1 MADETP
7 READANP
14 PVPEAK
20 PPEAETE
27 PPEAALD
34 DGPERIAALEAEV
47 ADLKDRL
54 LRTLAEMEN
63 LRRRSEREMADTR
76 QYAVANF
83 ARDML
88 TVSDN
93 LRRALDAVPSEP
105 QKDAD
110 PALAALIEGVEVTE
124 RGLAQTLQKFG
135 VRSIE
140 AKGEKFDPSHHQ
152 AMFEIETAEV
162 PAGTVAE
169 VVQTGYIIG
178 ERVLRPSMVGVAK
191 GPKPAAKANG
201 EGAADD
207 DGKKAGAKGEA
218 QPADGSTG

>member
-7 READANP
+7 READA
-14 PVPEAK
+14 
-20 PPEAETE
+20 TE
-27 PPEAALD
+27 SAAAPD
-34 DGPERIAALEAEV
+34 GGPERIAALEAEV

-93 LRRALDAVPSEP
+93 LRRALDALPAEP
-105 QKDAD
+105 RKGAD
-110 PALAALIEGVEVTE
+110 PALTALVEGVEVTE

-135 VRSIE
+135 VRPID
-140 AKGEKFDPSHHQ
+140 ATGEKFDPSHHQ

-169 VVQTGYIIG
+169 VVQTGYLIG
-178 ERVLRPSMVGVAK
+178 ERVLRPAMVGVAK
-191 GPKPAAKANG
+191 GPKSAA
-201 EGAADD
+201 ETDESTTDD
-207 DGKKAGAKGEA
+207 TGKEVSAESEA
-218 QPADGSTG
+218 QPTGGSTG

>member
-7 READANP
+7 RDAD
-14 PVPEAK
+14 
-20 PPEAETE
+20 ETE
-27 PPEAALD
+27 SAAAP
-34 DGPERIAALEAEV
+34 DGEPERLAALEAEV
-47 ADLKDRL
+47 ADLKDRM

-93 LRRALDAVPSEP
+93 LRRALDAVPAEP
-105 QKDAD
+105 QKGSD

-135 VRSIE
+135 VRPIE

-152 AMFEIETAEV
+152 AMFELETAEV

-169 VVQTGYIIG
+169 VVQTGYLIG
-178 ERVLRPSMVGVAK
+178 ERVLRPAMVGVAK
-191 GPKPAAKANG
+191 GSKTAAKTTAETNT
-201 EGAADD
+201 DD
-207 DGKKAGAKGEA
+207 KSEKAGAEGEA
-218 QPADGSTG
+218 QPTGGSTG

>member
-7 READANP
+7 READA
-14 PVPEAK
+14 
-20 PPEAETE
+20 TE
-27 PPEAALD
+27 PTAAP
-34 DGPERIAALEAEV
+34 DGEPERIGALEAEI

-93 LRRALDAVPSEP
+93 LRRALDALPAETR
-105 QKDAD
+105 KGAD
-110 PALAALIEGVEVTE
+110 PAIAALVEGVEVTE
-124 RGLAQTLQKFG
+124 RGLAQTLEKFG
-135 VRSIE
+135 VRLIE

-152 AMFEIETAEV
+152 AMFEIETAEL

-169 VVQTGYIIG
+169 VVQSGYLIG
-178 ERVLRPSMVGVAK
+178 ERVLRPAMVGIAK
-191 GPKPAAKANG
+191 GPKPAGKNTTESKTDDKG
-201 EGAADD
+201 E
-207 DGKKAGAKGEA
+207 KAGAGGEA
-218 QPADGSTG
+218 QPTSGPTG

>member
-7 READANP
+7 READAT
-14 PVPEAK
+14 
-20 PPEAETE
+20 ET
-27 PPEAALD
+27 AAIP
-34 DGPERIAALEAEV
+34 DGEPERIAALEAEI

-93 LRRALDAVPSEP
+93 LRRALDALPAEAR
-105 QKDAD
+105 KDTD
-110 PALAALIEGVEVTE
+110 PAIAALVEGVEVTE

-135 VRSIE
+135 VRPIE

-152 AMFEIETAEV
+152 AMFEIETAEL
-162 PAGTVAE
+162 PTGTVAE
-169 VVQTGYIIG
+169 VVQTGYLIG
-178 ERVLRPSMVGVAK
+178 ERVLRPAMVGIAK
-191 GPKPAAKANG
+191 GPKPAGNNTTESTTDDKG
-201 EGAADD
+201 E
-207 DGKKAGAKGEA
+207 KAGAEGEA
-218 QPADGSTG
+218 QPTSGPTG

>member
-7 READANP
+7 READSTESKDL
-14 PVPEAK
+14 PEG
-20 PPEAETE
+20 E
-27 PPEAALD
+27 PD
-34 DGPERIAALEAEV
+34 RVAALEAEV

-63 LRRRSEREMADTR
+63 VRRRSEREMADTR

-93 LRRALDAVPSEP
+93 LRRAIDALPAEART
-105 QKDAD
+105 DTD

-135 VRSIE
+135 VRAID
-140 AKGEKFDPSHHQ
+140 ATGEKFDPSHHQ
-152 AMFEIETAEV
+152 AMFEVESSDV

-169 VVQTGYIIG
+169 VVQTGYLIG
-178 ERVLRPSMVGVAK
+178 ERVLRPALVGIAKGGTKPVAK
-191 GPKPAAKANG
+191 AKGERPAAK
-201 EGAADD
+201 
-207 DGKKAGAKGEA
+207 DGDKTESET
-218 QPADGSTG
+218 QPADGSAD

>member
-1 MADETP
+1 MADEP
-7 READANP
+7 L
-14 PVPEAK
+14 PEAGSAE
-20 PPEAETE
+20 PETPVEGGPDRVEALETE
-27 PPEAALD
+27 
-34 DGPERIAALEAEV
+34 V
-47 ADLKDRL
+47 SDLKDRL

-93 LRRALDAVPSEP
+93 LRRAIDALPAEAR
-105 QKDAD
+105 QNTD

-135 VRSIE
+135 VRPID
-140 AKGEKFDPSHHQ
+140 ATGEKFDPSHHQ
-152 AMFEIETAEV
+152 AMFEVESTEV

-169 VVQTGYIIG
+169 VVQTGYLIG
-178 ERVLRPSMVGVAK
+178 ERVLRPALVGVAK
-191 GPKPAAKANG
+191 GGAKPAAKATDNRRT
-201 EGAADD
+201 ADRGD
-207 DGKKAGAKGEA
+207 RAGKET
-218 QPADGSTG
+218 QPGDGSTG

>member
-7 READANP
+7 READAT
-14 PVPEAK
+14 
-20 PPEAETE
+20 ET
-27 PPEAALD
+27 AAAPD
-34 DGPERIAALEAEV
+34 GGPERIAALEAEI

-93 LRRALDAVPSEP
+93 LRRALDALPAEP
-105 QKDAD
+105 RKDAD
-110 PALAALIEGVEVTE
+110 PVLAALVEGVEVTE

-135 VRSIE
+135 VRVID
-140 AKGEKFDPSHHQ
+140 AKGEKFDPAHHQ
-152 AMFEIETAEV
+152 AMFEIETADV

-169 VVQTGYIIG
+169 VVQTGYLIG
-178 ERVLRPSMVGVAK
+178 ERVLRPAMVGVAK
-191 GPKPAAKANG
+191 GSKPAAKKTAESTTGDNS
-201 EGAADD
+201 E
-207 DGKKAGAKGEA
+207 KAGAESEA
-218 QPADGSTG
+218 QPTGGSSR

>member
-7 READANP
+7 READSTD
-14 PVPEAK
+14 PEAL
-20 PPEAETE
+20 AEG
-27 PPEAALD
+27 
-34 DGPERIAALEAEV
+34 GPDRVAALEAEV

-63 LRRRSEREMADTR
+63 LRRRSEREIADTR

-93 LRRALDAVPSEP
+93 LRRAIDALPAEAR
-105 QKDAD
+105 KDTD
-110 PALAALIEGVEVTE
+110 PALAAHNEGVEVTE
-124 RGLAQTLQKFG
+124 RGRAQTQQTFG
-135 VRSIE
+135 VRPIDV
-140 AKGEKFDPSHHQ
+140 AGEKFDPSHHQ
-152 AMFEIETAEV
+152 AMFEIESTEM

-169 VVQTGYIIG
+169 VVQTGYLIG
-178 ERVLRPSMVGVAK
+178 ERVLRPALVGVAK
-191 GPKPAAKANG
+191 GGPKPAAKTKG
-201 EGAADD
+201 ETPPADD
-207 DGKKAGAKGEA
+207 GNKSKSET